1 MRKNSATA
9 RHISRYLLRNSGMP
23 LGLAFK
29 ANPTFFEAISE
40 KRNPHLIFRSTQY
53 NNGARGSL
61 VVKALRYKPVGRGV
75 NSRCCHWNFSVT

>member
-29 ANPTFFEAISE
+29 ANPFFAAISE
-40 KRNPHLIFRSTQY
+40 KRNPHLMFEYTQY
-53 NNGARGSL
+53 INGARGSL
-61 VVKALRYKPVGRGV
+61 VFKALRYNR
-75 NSRCCHWNFSVT
+75 